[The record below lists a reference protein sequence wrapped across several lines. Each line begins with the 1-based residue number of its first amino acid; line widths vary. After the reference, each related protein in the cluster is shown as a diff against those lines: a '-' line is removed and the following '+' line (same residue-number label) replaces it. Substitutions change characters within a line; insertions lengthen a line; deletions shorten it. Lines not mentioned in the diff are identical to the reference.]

1 MLGRQ
6 AAEASVSESISPSR
20 YARIGAFLLRY
31 RKAGLFNGLELD
43 LQEAA
48 LARDARPV
56 APGQP
61 EQFVDELEAL
71 GPTFI
76 KVGQALSTRPD
87 MVPPAYLDA
96 LERMQDNVA
105 PVPVAEIKA
114 VVEAELGARI
124 GVLFGSFDDEPLAAG
139 SMAQVHAATLRDGRE
154 VVVKVQRPHIA
165 QTLRDDL
172 AILEKLAGAA
182 DQLTE
187 MGRRYGFSEWVRE
200 LRHSLANE
208 VNFALE
214 ADNLRRFAANLRG
227 YRHLYVPQPLD
238 DFTTARVLTMDR
250 VRGIKVTHVPPVRR
264 LEHPLQQQ
272 AQELLRAYLDQVFV
286 HGLVHADPHPGNVL
300 LMDDQRLALFD
311 LGMVARLPPHT
322 RHHLL
327 KLMLGAISGNS
338 EQVGEIS
345 ETLGTALQDFSHSHY
360 RRCVDQLV
368 SGYAGL
374 QGASRQFSEG
384 RLILELTRVGAACG
398 LRPPPELTILGKT
411 LLNLEAVTTALDPA
425 LDTRAVVEQHL
436 QQMLR
441 RQALGSLSPANL
453 ASEWLDLQELAR
465 RTPQHMG
472 AILRTLAENR
482 LRVRIDG
489 LEESRMMESLQKIAN
504 RIATGVIIAALV
516 IGAALTARLPGGVRL
531 FGLPLLS
538 AAFILVAA
546 VLGAGLILSALRRD
560 RKVDRAA
567 DRLPD

>member
-1 MLGRQ
+1 
-6 AAEASVSESISPSR
+6 
-20 YARIGAFLLRY
+20 
-31 RKAGLFNGLELD
+31 
-43 LQEAA
+43 
-48 LARDARPV
+48 
-56 APGQP
+56 
-61 EQFVDELEAL
+61 
-71 GPTFI
+71 
-76 KVGQALSTRPD
+76 
-87 MVPPAYLDA
+87 
-96 LERMQDNVA
+96 
-105 PVPVAEIKA
+105 
-114 VVEAELGARI
+114 
-124 GVLFGSFDDEPLAAG
+124 
-139 SMAQVHAATLRDGRE
+139 
-154 VVVKVQRPHIA
+154 
-165 QTLRDDL
+165 
-172 AILEKLAGAA
+172 
-182 DQLTE
+182 
-187 MGRRYGFSEWVRE
+187 
-200 LRHSLANE
+200 
-208 VNFALE
+208 
-214 ADNLRRFAANLRG
+214 
-227 YRHLYVPQPLD
+227 
-238 DFTTARVLTMDR
+238 
-250 VRGIKVTHVPPVRR
+250 
-264 LEHPLQQQ
+264 
-272 AQELLRAYLDQVFV
+272 
-286 HGLVHADPHPGNVL
+286 
-300 LMDDQRLALFD
+300 
-311 LGMVARLPPHT
+311 MVARLPPHT

-345 ETLGTALQDFSHSHY
+345 EAMGTALQDFSHSHY

-436 QQMLR
+436 QQMMR

-538 AAFILVAA
+538 ALFILVAA

-567 DRLPD
+567 DRMPD

>member
-1 MLGRQ
+1 
-6 AAEASVSESISPSR
+6 VSESISPSR

-124 GVLFGSFDDEPLAAG
+124 GVLFGSFDAQPLAAG

-182 DQLTE
+182 DHLTE
-187 MGRRYGFSEWVRE
+187 MGRRYGFSDWVRE

-238 DFTTARVLTMDR
+238 DFTTERVLTMDR

-345 ETLGTALQDFSHSHY
+345 EAMGTALQDFSHSHY

-436 QQMLR
+436 QQMMR

-516 IGAALTARLPGGVRL
+516 IGAALTARMPGGIRL

-538 AAFILVAA
+538 ALFILVAA

-567 DRLPD
+567 DRMPD

>member
-1 MLGRQ
+1 
-6 AAEASVSESISPSR
+6 VSESISPSR

-124 GVLFGSFDDEPLAAG
+124 GVLFGSFDAQPLAAG

-182 DQLTE
+182 DHLTE
-187 MGRRYGFSEWVRE
+187 MGRRYGFSDWVRE

-238 DFTTARVLTMDR
+238 DFTTERVLTMDR

-322 RHHLL
+322 RHSLL

-345 ETLGTALQDFSHSHY
+345 EAMGTALQDFSHSHY

-374 QGASRQFSEG
+374 QGARHQFSEG

-436 QQMLR
+436 QQMMR

-465 RTPQHMG
+465 RTPQHLG
-472 AILRTLAENR
+472 AIRRTLAENR

-516 IGAALTARLPGGVRL
+516 IGAALTARMPGGIRL

-538 AAFILVAA
+538 ALFILVAA

-567 DRLPD
+567 DRMPD

>member
-1 MLGRQ
+1 M

-48 LARDARPV
+48 LAQDARPV

-96 LERMQDNVA
+96 LERMQDNVV
-105 PVPVAEIKA
+105 PVPGAEIKA

-182 DQLTE
+182 DHLTE
-187 MGRRYGFSEWVRE
+187 MGRRYGFSDWVRE

-264 LEHPLQQQ
+264 LEHPLQEQ

-384 RLILELTRVGAACG
+384 RLILELTRLGAACG

-425 LDTRAVVEQHL
+425 LDTRAVVERHL

-516 IGAALTARLPGGVRL
+516 IGAALTARIGGGASL
-531 FGLPLLS
+531 FGLPILS
-538 AAFILVAA
+538 ALFIIVAG
-546 VLGAGLILSALRRD
+546 VLGAGLILSAIRRD

-567 DRLPD
+567 NRAPD

>member
-1 MLGRQ
+1 M
-6 AAEASVSESISPSR
+6 SESISPSR

-124 GVLFGSFDDEPLAAG
+124 GVLFGSFDAQPLAAG

-182 DQLTE
+182 DHLTE
-187 MGRRYGFSEWVRE
+187 MGRRYGFSDWVRE

-238 DFTTARVLTMDR
+238 DFTTERVLTMDR

-322 RHHLL
+322 RHSLL

-345 ETLGTALQDFSHSHY
+345 EAMGTALQDFSHSHY

-436 QQMLR
+436 QQMMR

-516 IGAALTARLPGGVRL
+516 IGAALTARMPGGIRL

-538 AAFILVAA
+538 ALFILVAA

-567 DRLPD
+567 DRMPD

>member
-1 MLGRQ
+1 M
-6 AAEASVSESISPSR
+6 SESISPSR

-48 LARDARPV
+48 LAQDARPV

-114 VVEAELGARI
+114 VMEAELGARI

-154 VVVKVQRPHIA
+154 LVVKVQRPHIA

-182 DQLTE
+182 DHLTE
-187 MGRRYGFSEWVRE
+187 MGRRYGFSDWVRE

-264 LEHPLQQQ
+264 LEHPLQEQ

-384 RLILELTRVGAACG
+384 RLILELTRLGAACG

-425 LDTRAVVEQHL
+425 LDTRAVVERHL

-504 RIATGVIIAALV
+504 RIATGVIVAALV
-516 IGAALTARLPGGVRL
+516 IGAALTARIQGGASL
-531 FGLPLLS
+531 FGLPVLS
-538 AAFILVAA
+538 ALFIIVAG

-567 DRLPD
+567 DRTPD

>member
-1 MLGRQ
+1 M
-6 AAEASVSESISPSR
+6 SESISPSR

-124 GVLFGSFDDEPLAAG
+124 GVLFGSFDAQPLAAG

-182 DQLTE
+182 DHLTE
-187 MGRRYGFSEWVRE
+187 MGRRYGFSDWVRE

-238 DFTTARVLTMDR
+238 DFTTERVLTMDR

-311 LGMVARLPPHT
+311 LGMMARLPPHT
-322 RHHLL
+322 SHSLL

-345 ETLGTALQDFSHSHY
+345 EAMGTALQDFSHSHY

-425 LDTRAVVEQHL
+425 LDTRALVEQHL
-436 QQMLR
+436 QQMMR
-441 RQALGSLSPANL
+441 RQVLGSLSPANL

-516 IGAALTARLPGGVRL
+516 IGAALTARMPGGMRL

-538 AAFILVAA
+538 ALFILVAA

-567 DRLPD
+567 DRMPD

>member
-322 RHHLL
+322 RHSLL

-345 ETLGTALQDFSHSHY
+345 EAMGTALQDFSHSHY

-436 QQMLR
+436 QQMMR

-516 IGAALTARLPGGVRL
+516 IGAALTARLPGGIRL

-538 AAFILVAA
+538 ALFILVAA

-567 DRLPD
+567 DRMPD

>member
-1 MLGRQ
+1 M
-6 AAEASVSESISPSR
+6 AAETSVSESISPSR

-124 GVLFGSFDDEPLAAG
+124 GVLFGSFDAQPLAAG

-182 DQLTE
+182 DHLTE
-187 MGRRYGFSEWVRE
+187 MGRRYGFSDWVRE

-238 DFTTARVLTMDR
+238 DFTTERVLTMDR

-322 RHHLL
+322 RHSLL

-345 ETLGTALQDFSHSHY
+345 EAMGTALQDFSHSHY

-436 QQMLR
+436 QQMMR

-516 IGAALTARLPGGVRL
+516 IGAALTARMPGGIRL

-538 AAFILVAA
+538 ALFILVAA

-567 DRLPD
+567 DRMPD

>member
-1 MLGRQ
+1 M
-6 AAEASVSESISPSR
+6 SESISPSR

-48 LARDARPV
+48 LAQDARPV

-96 LERMQDNVA
+96 LERMQDNVV
-105 PVPVAEIKA
+105 PVPGAEIKA

-182 DQLTE
+182 DHLTE
-187 MGRRYGFSEWVRE
+187 MGRRYGFSDWVRE

-264 LEHPLQQQ
+264 LEHPLQEQ

-384 RLILELTRVGAACG
+384 RLILELTRLGAACG

-425 LDTRAVVEQHL
+425 LDTRAVVERHL

-516 IGAALTARLPGGVRL
+516 IGAALTARIGGGASL
-531 FGLPLLS
+531 FGLPILS
-538 AAFILVAA
+538 ALFIIVAG
-546 VLGAGLILSALRRD
+546 VLGAGLILSAIRRD

-567 DRLPD
+567 NRAPD

>member
-1 MLGRQ
+1 
-6 AAEASVSESISPSR
+6 VSESISPSR

-124 GVLFGSFDDEPLAAG
+124 GVLFGSFDAQPLAAG

-182 DQLTE
+182 DHLTE
-187 MGRRYGFSEWVRE
+187 MGRRYGFSDWVRE

-238 DFTTARVLTMDR
+238 DFTTERVLTMDR

-322 RHHLL
+322 RHSLL

-345 ETLGTALQDFSHSHY
+345 EAMGTALQDFSHSHY

-436 QQMLR
+436 QQMMR

-516 IGAALTARLPGGVRL
+516 IGAALTARLPGGTRL

-538 AAFILVAA
+538 ALFILVAA

-567 DRLPD
+567 DRMPD

>member
-1 MLGRQ
+1 M
-6 AAEASVSESISPSR
+6 SESISPSR

-48 LARDARPV
+48 LAQDARPV

-105 PVPVAEIKA
+105 PVPVAEICT

-124 GVLFGSFDDEPLAAG
+124 GVLFGSFDAQPLAAG

-182 DQLTE
+182 DHLTE
-187 MGRRYGFSEWVRE
+187 MGRRYGFSDWVRE

-264 LEHPLQQQ
+264 LEHPLQEQ

-300 LMDDQRLALFD
+300 LMDDHRLALFD

-516 IGAALTARLPGGVRL
+516 IGAALTARLPGGIRL

-538 AAFILVAA
+538 ALFILVAA

-567 DRLPD
+567 DRMPD

>member
-1 MLGRQ
+1 M

-48 LARDARPV
+48 LAQDARPV

-182 DQLTE
+182 DHLTE
-187 MGRRYGFSEWVRE
+187 MGRRYGFSDWVRE

-264 LEHPLQQQ
+264 LEHPLQEQ

-374 QGASRQFSEG
+374 QGANRQFSEG
-384 RLILELTRVGAACG
+384 RLILELTRLGAACG

-516 IGAALTARLPGGVRL
+516 IGAALTARIGGGASL
-531 FGLPLLS
+531 FGLPILS
-538 AAFILVAA
+538 ALFIIVAG
-546 VLGAGLILSALRRD
+546 VLGAGLILSAIRRD

-567 DRLPD
+567 NRAPD

>member
-1 MLGRQ
+1 
-6 AAEASVSESISPSR
+6 VSESISPSR

-105 PVPVAEIKA
+105 PVPVAEIRA

-124 GVLFGSFDDEPLAAG
+124 GVLFGSFDAQPLAAG

-182 DQLTE
+182 DHLTE
-187 MGRRYGFSEWVRE
+187 MGRRYGFSDWVRE

-238 DFTTARVLTMDR
+238 DFTTERVLTMDR

-345 ETLGTALQDFSHSHY
+345 EAMGTALQDFSHSHY

-436 QQMLR
+436 QQMMR

-516 IGAALTARLPGGVRL
+516 IGAALTARMPGGIRL

-538 AAFILVAA
+538 ALFILVAA

-567 DRLPD
+567 DRMPD

>member
-1 MLGRQ
+1 
-6 AAEASVSESISPSR
+6 VSEPTCLSR

-124 GVLFGSFDDEPLAAG
+124 GVLFGSFDAQPLAAG

-182 DQLTE
+182 DHLTE
-187 MGRRYGFSEWVRE
+187 MGRRYGFSDWVRE

-238 DFTTARVLTMDR
+238 DFTTERVLTMDR

-322 RHHLL
+322 RHSLL

-345 ETLGTALQDFSHSHY
+345 EAMGTALQDFSHSHY

-436 QQMLR
+436 QQMMR

-516 IGAALTARLPGGVRL
+516 IGAALTARLPGGIRL

-538 AAFILVAA
+538 AVFILVAA

-567 DRLPD
+567 DRMPD

>member
-1 MLGRQ
+1 
-6 AAEASVSESISPSR
+6 VSESISPSR

-105 PVPVAEIKA
+105 PVPLAEIKA

-124 GVLFGSFDDEPLAAG
+124 GVLFGSFDAQPLAAG

-182 DQLTE
+182 DHLTE
-187 MGRRYGFSEWVRE
+187 MGRRYGFSDWVRE

-238 DFTTARVLTMDR
+238 DFTTTRVLTMDR

-322 RHHLL
+322 RHNLL

-411 LLNLEAVTTALDPA
+411 LLNLEAVTTALDPT
-425 LDTRAVVEQHL
+425 LDTRGVVEQHL
-436 QQMLR
+436 QQMMR

-516 IGAALTARLPGGVRL
+516 IGAALTARLPGGARL

-538 AAFILVAA
+538 ALFILVAA

-567 DRLPD
+567 DRMPD

>member
-1 MLGRQ
+1 M

-48 LARDARPV
+48 LAQDARPV

-114 VVEAELGARI
+114 VMEAELGARI

-154 VVVKVQRPHIA
+154 LVVKVQRPHIA

-182 DQLTE
+182 DHLTE
-187 MGRRYGFSEWVRE
+187 MGRRYGFSDWVRE

-264 LEHPLQQQ
+264 LEHPLQEQ

-384 RLILELTRVGAACG
+384 RLILELTRLGAACG

-425 LDTRAVVEQHL
+425 LDTRAVVERHL

-504 RIATGVIIAALV
+504 RIATGVIVAALV
-516 IGAALTARLPGGVRL
+516 IGAALTARIQGGASL
-531 FGLPLLS
+531 FGLPVLS
-538 AAFILVAA
+538 ALFIIVAG

-567 DRLPD
+567 DRTPD

>member
-1 MLGRQ
+1 
-6 AAEASVSESISPSR
+6 VSESISPSR

-124 GVLFGSFDDEPLAAG
+124 GVLFGSFDAQPLAAG

-182 DQLTE
+182 DHLTE
-187 MGRRYGFSEWVRE
+187 MGRRYGFSDWVRE

-238 DFTTARVLTMDR
+238 DFTTERVLTMDR

-322 RHHLL
+322 RHSLL

-345 ETLGTALQDFSHSHY
+345 EAMGTALQDFSHSHY

-436 QQMLR
+436 QQMMR

-516 IGAALTARLPGGVRL
+516 IGAALTARMPGGIRL

-538 AAFILVAA
+538 ALFILVAA

-567 DRLPD
+567 DRMPD

>member
-1 MLGRQ
+1 M

-48 LARDARPV
+48 LAQDARPV

-264 LEHPLQQQ
+264 LEHPLQQH

-345 ETLGTALQDFSHSHY
+345 EALGTALQDFSHSHY

-516 IGAALTARLPGGVRL
+516 IGAALTARIGGGASL
-531 FGLPLLS
+531 FGLPILS
-538 AAFILVAA
+538 ALFIIVAG
-546 VLGAGLILSALRRD
+546 VLGAGLILSAIRRD

-567 DRLPD
+567 NRAPD

>member
-1 MLGRQ
+1 
-6 AAEASVSESISPSR
+6 VSESISPSR

-124 GVLFGSFDDEPLAAG
+124 GVLFGSFDAQPLAAG

-182 DQLTE
+182 DHLTE
-187 MGRRYGFSEWVRE
+187 MGRRYGFSDWVRE

-238 DFTTARVLTMDR
+238 DFTTERVLTMDR

-322 RHHLL
+322 RHSLL

-345 ETLGTALQDFSHSHY
+345 EAMGTALQDFSHSHY

-436 QQMLR
+436 QQMMR

-516 IGAALTARLPGGVRL
+516 IGAALTARLPGGIRL

-538 AAFILVAA
+538 ALFILVAA

-567 DRLPD
+567 DRMPD

>member
-1 MLGRQ
+1 
-6 AAEASVSESISPSR
+6 VSESISPSR

-48 LARDARPV
+48 LAQDARPV

-96 LERMQDNVA
+96 LERMQDNVV
-105 PVPVAEIKA
+105 PVPGAEIKA

-182 DQLTE
+182 DHLTE
-187 MGRRYGFSEWVRE
+187 MGRRYGFSDWVRE

-264 LEHPLQQQ
+264 LEHPLQEQ

-384 RLILELTRVGAACG
+384 RLILELTRLGAACG

-425 LDTRAVVEQHL
+425 LDTRAVVERHL

-516 IGAALTARLPGGVRL
+516 IGAALTARIGGGASL
-531 FGLPLLS
+531 FGLPILS
-538 AAFILVAA
+538 ALFIIVAG
-546 VLGAGLILSALRRD
+546 VLGAGLILSAIRRD

-567 DRLPD
+567 NRAPD